1 MLDTIKNNKIGA
13 VLGGIVGAYT
23 IAEFAIKKLKITN
36 PKGVI
41 AMAVASTILGVIGG
55 AQIQK
60 MVTGK
65 KMDMPTTSPNKKPTT
80 KQIEDAKND
89 PMFNSKG

>member
-1 MLDTIKNNKIGA
+1 MLDTIKNNKVGA

-41 AMAVASTILGVIGG
+41 AMAVASTVLGVTGG

-60 MVTGK
+60 MFSGK
-65 KMDMPTTSPNKKPTT
+65 KTVMPVQKKNPTA
-80 KQIEDAKND
+80 KDIENAKND
-89 PMFNSKG
+89 PMFNPKG

>member
-65 KMDMPTTSPNKKPTT
+65 KMDMPVQNKKPTA
-80 KQIEDAKND
+80 KDIENAKND
-89 PMFNSKG
+89 PMFNPKG

>member
-1 MLDTIKNNKIGA
+1 MLDTVKNNKIGA

-23 IAEFAIKKLKITN
+23 IAEFAIKKMNVKN

-41 AMAVASTILGVIGG
+41 AVAVASTVLGVIGG

-60 MVTGK
+60 MFSGK
-65 KMDMPTTSPNKKPTT
+65 NTVIPLQKKNPTAKDVEN
-80 KQIEDAKND
+80 AKND
-89 PMFNSKG
+89 PMFNPKG